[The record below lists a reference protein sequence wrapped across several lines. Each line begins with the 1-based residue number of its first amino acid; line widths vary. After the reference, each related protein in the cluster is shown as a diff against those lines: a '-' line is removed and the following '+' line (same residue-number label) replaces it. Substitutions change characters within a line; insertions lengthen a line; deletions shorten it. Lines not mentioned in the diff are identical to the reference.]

1 MRPALCLSRPG
12 SADLHWW
19 AQRDTVYNRQR
30 DSYHAEGCVTVTG
43 ALVLQTDVVMGLQIH
58 RKPAS
63 TPRLG
68 LTPTFGAVPAWPRC
82 PEALFLAVTHAY
94 LYHMHCDTVHA
105 L

>member
-58 RKPAS
+58 RTLAS

-68 LTPTFGAVPAWPRC
+68 LTPTFGAVPAWPRL
-82 PEALFLAVTHAY
+82 P
-94 LYHMHCDTVHA
+94 
-105 L
+105 